1 MPNLKKKK
9 KKWRKHKNNN
19 LKQNM
24 MNTGKN
30 ETTKK

>member
-9 KKWRKHKNNN
+9 KKEKTKNNN
-19 LKQNM
+19 HKQNI

-30 ETTKK
+30 KI